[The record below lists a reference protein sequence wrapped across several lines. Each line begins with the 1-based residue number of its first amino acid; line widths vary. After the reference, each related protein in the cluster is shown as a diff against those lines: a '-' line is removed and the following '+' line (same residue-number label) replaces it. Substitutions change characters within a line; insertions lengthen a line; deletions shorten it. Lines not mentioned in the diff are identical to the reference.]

1 MPASDTKGR
10 ALRAGL
16 KLGALMPDNDFPAAL
31 VQTLGAHALLLFAV
45 LLSVLL
51 PLAAALWWLAQ
62 RYALPHKTSPL
73 SPGVYLLIRL
83 AAGFAVLVGGAALF
97 AGIAEELGNGERAGQ
112 LDQLFSDA
120 VREHT
125 AAWAVHVFAW
135 ITQLGNTAT
144 LSALCIVVA
153 AVLLLRGRRWL
164 ALAWVLAVCG
174 NALLNTTLKA
184 VFARTR
190 PLHEG
195 GLVQADGW
203 SFPSGH
209 SSGAVVLYGML
220 AYVLLRSLPPAL
232 ARRMSLTLVLLAAAT
247 AFSVGC
253 SRIFL
258 QVHFATDVLAGFA
271 SGSAWLAVCITSI
284 EWTRHYRPSRAPAR

>member
-1 MPASDTKGR
+1 MS
-10 ALRAGL
+10 
-16 KLGALMPDNDFPAAL
+16 DNDFPAAL
-31 VQTLGAHALLLFAV
+31 VQTLGAHALLLFV
-45 LLSVLL
+45 LLLAALL
-51 PLAAALWWLAQ
+51 PLAAGLWWLGR
-62 RYALPHKTSPL
+62 RYALPRKSSTL
-73 SPGVYLLIRL
+73 SPGVYLVIRL
-83 AAGFAVLVGGAALF
+83 AAGFAVLVAGAALF
-97 AGIAEELGNGERAGQ
+97 AGIAEELGDGERAGQ
-112 LDQLFSDA
+112 LDQVFSDA

-125 AAWAVHVFAW
+125 AGWALQAFAW
-135 ITQLGNTAT
+135 ITRLGDTAT
-144 LSALCIVVA
+144 LSVLCIAVA

-164 ALAWVLAVCG
+164 ALAWVLAVGG

-195 GLVQADGW
+195 GLIEAGGW

-232 ARRMSLTLVLLAAAT
+232 ALRASLPLVLLAAAT
-247 AFSVGC
+247 AFSVGS

-271 SGSAWLAVCITSI
+271 SGAAWLAICVASV
-284 EWTRHYRPSRAPAR
+284 EWASHYRRSVSR

>member
-1 MPASDTKGR
+1 
-10 ALRAGL
+10 
-16 KLGALMPDNDFPAAL
+16 MPDNDFPAAL

-45 LLSVLL
+45 LLALLL

-62 RYALPHKTSPL
+62 RYALPRETSTG
-73 SPGVYLLIRL
+73 SAGVYLLIRL
-83 AAGFAVLVGGAALF
+83 AAGFAALVAGAALF
-97 AGIAEELGNGERAGQ
+97 AGIAEELGDGERAGQ
-112 LDQLFSDA
+112 LDQVFSDA
-120 VREHT
+120 VRDHT
-125 AAWAVHVFAW
+125 ADWALQAFAW
-135 ITQLGNTAT
+135 ITRLGNTVT
-144 LSALCIVVA
+144 LSALCVVVA

-164 ALAWVLAVCG
+164 ALGWVLAVSG

-195 GLVQADGW
+195 GLIQAEGW

-209 SSGAVVLYGML
+209 SSGAVVVYGML

-232 ARRMSLTLVLLAAAT
+232 AWRASLPLVLLAAAT

-271 SGSAWLAVCITSI
+271 SGTAWLAICVASV
-284 EWTRHYRPSRAPAR
+284 EWASHYRPWQARA

>member
-1 MPASDTKGR
+1 
-10 ALRAGL
+10 
-16 KLGALMPDNDFPAAL
+16 MPDNDFPAAL
-31 VQTLGAHALLLFAV
+31 VQTLGAHALLLFA
-45 LLSVLL
+45 LLLALL
-51 PLAAALWWLAQ
+51 LTLATALWWLAQ

-73 SPGVYLLIRL
+73 SPGVYLVIRL
-83 AAGFAVLVGGAALF
+83 TTGFVVLVAGAALF
-97 AGIAEELGNGERAGQ
+97 AGIAEELGDGERAGQ

-120 VREHT
+120 VREHA
-125 AAWAVHVFAW
+125 AAWALQAFAW
-135 ITQLGNTAT
+135 ITRLGDTAT
-144 LSALCIVVA
+144 LSVVCILVA
-153 AVLLLRGRRWL
+153 AALRLRGRRWL

-174 NALLNTTLKA
+174 NSLLNTTLKA

-195 GLVQADGW
+195 GLIQADGW

-209 SSGAVVLYGML
+209 SSGSVVLYGML
-220 AYVLLRSLPPAL
+220 AYVLLRGLPPAL
-232 ARRMSLTLVLLAAAT
+232 ARRASLPLVLLAAAT

-271 SGSAWLAVCITSI
+271 SGAAWLAICVASV
-284 EWTRHYRPSRAPAR
+284 EWASHYRRSGASTSG

>member
-1 MPASDTKGR
+1 MPH
-10 ALRAGL
+10 
-16 KLGALMPDNDFPAAL
+16 NDFPAAL
-31 VQTLGAHALLLFAV
+31 VQTLGAHALLLFGV
-45 LLSVLL
+45 LLAALL
-51 PLAAALWWLAQ
+51 PLAAASWWLLQ
-62 RYALPHKTSPL
+62 RYALPRETSSL
-73 SPGVYLLIRL
+73 SPGVYLVIRL
-83 AAGFAVLVGGAALF
+83 AAGFAALVAGAALF
-97 AGIAEELGNGERAGQ
+97 AGIAEELGDGERAGQ

-125 AAWAVHVFAW
+125 PVWALQAFAW
-135 ITQLGNTAT
+135 VTRLGDTAT
-144 LSALCIVVA
+144 LSVVA
-153 AVLLLRGRRWL
+153 VVVSASLLLRGRRWL
-164 ALAWVLAVCG
+164 ALAWLMAVGG

-190 PLHEG
+190 PLHED
-195 GLVQADGW
+195 GLIQAGGW

-209 SSGAVVLYGML
+209 SSGAVVVYGML

-232 ARRMSLTLVLLAAAT
+232 AWRASLPLVLLAAAT

-271 SGSAWLAVCITSI
+271 SGTAWLAICVASI
-284 EWTRHYRPSRAPAR
+284 EWASHYRASSAR

>member
-1 MPASDTKGR
+1 MPN
-10 ALRAGL
+10 
-16 KLGALMPDNDFPAAL
+16 NDFPAAL
-31 VQTLGAHALLLFAV
+31 VQALGAHALLLFV
-45 LLSVLL
+45 LMLALLL
-51 PLAAALWWLAQ
+51 PLTGALWWLTQ
-62 RYALPHKTSPL
+62 RYALARDTRSVR
-73 SPGVYLLIRL
+73 PGVYLVIRL
-83 AAGFAVLVGGAALF
+83 LAGFAVLVVAAALF
-97 AGIAEELGNGERAGQ
+97 AEIAEELGDGERVGQ
-112 LDQLFSDA
+112 LDQVFSDA
-120 VREHT
+120 VHDHT
-125 AAWAVHVFAW
+125 AAWAVQAFAW
-135 ITQLGNTAT
+135 ITRLGDTAT
-144 LSALCIVVA
+144 LSVWGIVVA
-153 AVLLLRGRRWL
+153 AALLLRGRRWL

-195 GLVQADGW
+195 GLIQAEGW

-209 SSGAVVLYGML
+209 SSGAVVVYGML

-232 ARRMSLTLVLLAAAT
+232 AWRASLPLVLLAAAT

-271 SGSAWLAVCITSI
+271 SGTAWLAICVASF
-284 EWTRHYRPSRAPAR
+284 EWSRHYRRSRSSR

>member
-1 MPASDTKGR
+1 
-10 ALRAGL
+10 
-16 KLGALMPDNDFPAAL
+16 MPDNDVPDAL
-31 VQTLGAHALLLFAV
+31 VHALGAHALLLFG
-45 LLSVLL
+45 LLLGALL
-51 PLAAALWWLAQ
+51 TLAAALWWLAQ
-62 RYALPHKTSPL
+62 RYALPRKTSTL
-73 SPGVYLLIRL
+73 SPSVYLLIRL
-83 AAGFAVLVGGAALF
+83 AAGFAALVAGAALF
-97 AGIAEELGNGERAGQ
+97 AGIAEELGDGERAGQ
-112 LDQLFSDA
+112 LDQIFSDA

-125 AAWAVHVFAW
+125 AGWALQAFAG
-135 ITQLGNTAT
+135 ITRLGDTAT
-144 LSALCIVVA
+144 LSVVCVVVG

-195 GLVQADGW
+195 GLIQAEGW

-209 SSGAVVLYGML
+209 SSGAVVVYGML

-232 ARRMSLTLVLLAAAT
+232 AWRASLPLVLLAAAT

-271 SGSAWLAVCITSI
+271 SGTAWLAICVASV
-284 EWTRHYRPSRAPAR
+284 EWASHYRQSRPTASR

>member
-1 MPASDTKGR
+1 MPTD
-10 ALRAGL
+10 
-16 KLGALMPDNDFPAAL
+16 DFSAT
-31 VQTLGAHALLLFAV
+31 VVRMLGAHPLPLFAALLALLL
-45 LLSVLL
+45 LL
-51 PLAAALWWLAQ
+51 ATGLWWLAQ
-62 RYALPHKTSPL
+62 RYAVPRQTSPL
-73 SPGVYLLIRL
+73 RPGAYLLVRL
-83 AAGFAVLVGGAALF
+83 ATGFAVLVGAAALF
-97 AGIAEELGNGERAGQ
+97 AEIAEELGDGARAGQ

-120 VREHT
+120 VRDHT
-125 AAWAVHVFAW
+125 AAWAGQAFAW
-135 ITQLGNTAT
+135 ITRLGDTAT
-144 LSALCIVVA
+144 LSVLCVIVA
-153 AVLLLRGRRWL
+153 AALLLRGRRWL

-195 GLVQADGW
+195 GLIQAEGW

-209 SSGAVVLYGML
+209 SSGAVVVYGML
-220 AYVLLRSLPPAL
+220 AYVLIRSLPPAL
-232 ARRMSLTLVLLAAAT
+232 AHRASLPLLLLAAAT

-271 SGSAWLAVCITSI
+271 SGTAWLAVCVASI
-284 EWTRHYRPSRAPAR
+284 ELASHYRPSRPAGAR

>member
-1 MPASDTKGR
+1 
-10 ALRAGL
+10 
-16 KLGALMPDNDFPAAL
+16 MPDNDFPAAL
-31 VQTLGAHALLLFAV
+31 VQTLGAHALLLFV
-45 LLSVLL
+45 LLLALLL
-51 PLAAALWWLAQ
+51 PSVAALWWLAR
-62 RYALPHKTSPL
+62 RYALPRETSSL
-73 SPGVYLLIRL
+73 SLGVYLVIRL
-83 AAGFAVLVGGAALF
+83 AAGFAALVAGAALF
-97 AGIAEELGNGERAGQ
+97 AGIAEELGDGAKAGQ

-125 AAWAVHVFAW
+125 PAWALQAFAF
-135 ITQLGNTAT
+135 ITRLGDTAT
-144 LSALCIVVA
+144 LSVLGVVVA
-153 AVLLLRGRRWL
+153 AALLLRGRRWL

-190 PLHEG
+190 PLHED
-195 GLVQADGW
+195 GLIQAGGW

-232 ARRMSLTLVLLAAAT
+232 ASRASLPLVLLATAT

-271 SGSAWLAVCITSI
+271 SGTAWLAICVASA
-284 EWTRHYRPSRAPAR
+284 EWASHYRPTASR